1 MSAASPSDAGD
12 DPARDGVVAR
22 LAAVYAGV
30 VLSSTAATIATAAD
44 GSNAFRVLALAVVAL
59 GVGTV
64 SGLFLSRRVSPLS
77 KRLGRSRRRRI
88 GAFLPAVPFAA
99 VGLAAGLGRLPEVTG
114 VVALLS
120 GVAITVVTLVL
131 TAAATTRYVDT
142 VVGEPHATCRWT
154 PPRRPVL
161 DAVLL
166 VLWVLLAGINALGGD
181 GLWAVVWAGLG
192 VLWVVS
198 GLVEGRL
205 RSPGTG
211 VEPELRVHDVGLVE
225 RRPYTATLVRW
236 DDVDHARLRE
246 GELVLERGL
255 FDVRFD
261 RDDLEDPDAV
271 LAASERFV
279 DRIG

>member
-1 MSAASPSDAGD
+1 MASPSPSDAGNTA
-12 DPARDGVVAR
+12 ARDGVVDR

-30 VLSSTAATIATAAD
+30 FLSSAAATIATAAD
-44 GSNAFRVLALAVVAL
+44 GSNAFRVLALAGVAL

-88 GAFLPAVPFAA
+88 GALMPALPFAA

-120 GVAITVVTLVL
+120 GVAIAVTALAL
-131 TAAATTRYVDT
+131 TAVATTRYVDT
-142 VVGEPHATCRWT
+142 VVGEPRATCRWT

-161 DAVLL
+161 DAALL
-166 VLWVLLAGINALGGD
+166 VFWVLLAGINALGGD

-198 GLVEGRL
+198 GFVEGRL
-205 RSPGTG
+205 RPAGTG
-211 VEPELRVHDVGLVE
+211 VEPELRVHDIGLVK
-225 RRPYTATLVRW
+225 RRPYTAILVRW